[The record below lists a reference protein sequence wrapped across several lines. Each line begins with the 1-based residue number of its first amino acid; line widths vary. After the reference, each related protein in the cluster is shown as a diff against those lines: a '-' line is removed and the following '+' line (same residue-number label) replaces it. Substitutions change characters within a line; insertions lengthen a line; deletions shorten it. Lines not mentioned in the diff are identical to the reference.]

1 MIDSI
6 NADLNIFSPMRWRGE
21 LENWR
26 IGELENLDARARCS
40 QSLCNKLVS
49 KSCPSFFPKM

>member
-6 NADLNIFSPMRWRGE
+6 NADLNIFSPMR
-21 LENWR
+21 
-26 IGELENLDARARCS
+26 LENLDARAPCS

-49 KSCPSFFPKM
+49 KSCPSFFPKMGDKMPLTKTKN